1 MLTPDFLDYL
11 SGLTRRLPAADGVIE
26 INKPTLSNPL
36 AFFRQTLSNNRIHSR
51 QERDCVLSTAYSITG
66 QRLSEES
73 KGIAERWFVISITEA
88 LHHTKSFMSNYDQ

>member
-1 MLTPDFLDYL
+1 VW
-11 SGLTRRLPAADGVIE
+11 GGGVGV
-26 INKPTLSNPL
+26 LY
-36 AFFRQTLSNNRIHSR
+36 FNN
-51 QERDCVLSTAYSITG
+51 QKEVFVLFSITG